1 MGLAYYASIRISYM
15 LSDHMYT
22 IPQYPVIYICACSG
36 FFGSLVDSIL
46 GGWLQYSGK
55 NFEIFTPFHSLQK
68 QANIHKTAFI
78 VYLGYNE
85 KTQQIVSEP
94 SIDVV
99 RISGQNLLTN
109 NQVNFLSCFITA
121 LVVPNQALKFYR
133 DL

>member
-1 MGLAYYASIRISYM
+1 VRVVDFLARSLTQYSVGGFSIRVRISKF
-15 LSDHMYT
+15 S
-22 IPQYPVIYICACSG
+22 
-36 FFGSLVDSIL
+36 
-46 GGWLQYSGK
+46 
-55 NFEIFTPFHSLQK
+55 PFHSLQK

-78 VYLGYNE
+78 LYLGYNE

-109 NQVNFLSCFITA
+109 NQVNFLSCFVTA
-121 LVVPNQALKFYR
+121 LIVPNQALKFYR